1 MDANGTML
9 DTELSLELLPSLT
22 STTPTTT
29 PDINDALI
37 AESEDQM
44 LLNADFESLN
54 SLLTGGH
61 ETTVDLKQGG
71 KEELNEDG
79 VDFDLEA
86 LFFESENSPDGE
98 NTGND
103 ESNHDSYKIEE
114 SGQDDA
120 VSRMLKRELTP
131 PTEDDAPFSKIQKTE
146 HTPAQLFHFP
156 TSESDAARPVETL
169 TPESSTVPSPAS
181 DCATTSTQPTTTTT
195 TISTTASSIQA
206 TMQHLKT
213 LMIPAPSLLHTYTL
227 LKKQSSSYTSQLA
240 SASAQLSAA
249 NQGRFS
255 LAAQNAELRAQVAGL
270 TAEKDKF
277 KRAISKLHSGTNGL
291 LKNEK
296 LRVEI
301 EEKNLE
307 IVRL

>member
-1 MDANGTML
+1 MPEP
-9 DTELSLELLPSLT
+9 ELSVELLPSLISPT
-22 STTPTTT
+22 ST

-37 AESEDQM
+37 AESENQM
-44 LLNADFESLN
+44 LLTTGFESLN
-54 SLLTGGH
+54 SFFIGGYDAPVDVKQEVKEDLT
-61 ETTVDLKQGG
+61 
-71 KEELNEDG
+71 EDG

-86 LFFESENSPDGE
+86 LFFESENSAECEDTR
-98 NTGND
+98 N
-103 ESNHDSYKIEE
+103 ESFQEEAQNIEE
-114 SGQDDA
+114 EKQEDT

-131 PTEDDAPFSKIQKTE
+131 PTEDDAPFSKLQKTE
-146 HTPAQLFHFP
+146 HAPAQLFHFP

-181 DCATTSTQPTTTTT
+181 DCPTIT
-195 TISTTASSIQA
+195 TIGTNPSTIQA

-213 LMIPAPSLLHTYTL
+213 LLIPAPSLLHTYTL
-227 LKKQSSSYTSQLA
+227 LKQQSSSYTAQLA
-240 SASAQLSAA
+240 TASTQLSTA
-249 NQGRFS
+249 NQGRFA